1 MEGKIGLLFVLLW
14 STTFISD
21 ARQLTHSIVRGEGL
35 RNDNVCMLCEEY
47 TAQAL
52 DYIGDNKTQTEILE
66 LFHKSCSHLASFEQE
81 CLSLVDSYATLF
93 FSEVSSVEPE
103 EFCRKVKL
111 CERKVFLSSQLR
123 EDSCELCHHAVSE
136 VLDKLKDPD
145 TQMDII
151 QILLKAC
158 NSMESY
164 AKKCKKM
171 VFEYGPL
178 VLANAE
184 QFLEANDV
192 CATLHACKASSTIR
206 DVEVLETSS
215 VVASS

>member
-1 MEGKIGLLFVLLW
+1 MDGKIGVLFVLVL
-14 STTFISD
+14 STTFICD
-21 ARQLTHSIVRGEGL
+21 ARQLNSIVGGEGL

-52 DYIGDNKTQTEILE
+52 DYISDNKTQTEILE
-66 LFHKSCSHLASFEQE
+66 LLHKSCSHLPSFKQE
-81 CLSLVDSYATLF
+81 CITLVDSYATLF
-93 FSEVSSVEPE
+93 FTEVSSVEPE
-103 EFCRKVKL
+103 EFCRKVNL
-111 CERKVFLSSQLR
+111 CEKVAFLSSQLQD
-123 EDSCELCHHAVSE
+123 DSCELCHHAVSE

-158 NSMESY
+158 NSMENY

-178 VLANAE
+178 ILANAE
-184 QFLEANDV
+184 QFLESNDI
-192 CATLHACKASSTIR
+192 CTTLHACKASTISAG
-206 DVEVLETSS
+206 EALGTSS
-215 VVASS
+215 GVASS